1 LFDHIFILGQK
12 IMLGLSTEES
22 ESAAVDVTTTLVS
35 FSELGGVKPA
45 VVADNCVAAVQVQF
59 LDYY

>member
-1 LFDHIFILGQK
+1 
-12 IMLGLSTEES
+12 MLGLSTEES

-45 VVADNCVAAVQVQF
+45 VVADNCVASVQVQF
-59 LDYY
+59 QDCFSIRVSFSV

>member
-1 LFDHIFILGQK
+1 
-12 IMLGLSTEES
+12 MLGLSTEES

-59 LDYY
+59 LDYF